1 MLRTRRQRGFTL
13 IELLIVIAII
23 GILAAVAMPMYRA
36 QTLKA
41 KISEVTNSMGTIASA
56 VDVYHQDALA
66 WPPACADAL
75 ALQSNL
81 GVHVPTYRGTL
92 STGSSPTVITAI
104 IQNISASNPQ
114 LDGSTITLTAIT
126 TSGGAVTWTWGGTLD
141 TPYRPH

>member
-1 MLRTRRQRGFTL
+1 MLMTRRQRGFTL

-56 VDVYHQDALA
+56 VDIYRQDTLE

-92 STGSSPTVITAI
+92 STGGSPTVVTAI
-104 IQNISASNPQ
+104 IQNISANNPQ
-114 LDGSTITLTAIT
+114 LDGSTITLTANT
-126 TSGGAVTWTWGGTLD
+126 TGGGAVTWTWGGTLN
-141 TPYRPH
+141 TLFRPH